1 MFFDLHLARI
11 IFTFAHTTRRD
22 ARTRRQYKKFFVR
35 TAISPPFSRKTTPN
49 CELSSAARDA
59 RVSPPKTIYII
70 SATLCPK
77 PLSASRKRRGNTRF
91 VTPPFRRPTRRR
103 ATLPPASFLA
113 QTSQNQSPPK
123 RAFCL
128 LCVLQE
134 LLAGVLDVGLRR
146 RVDARRRATLPPAS
160 LLAQTSQNQ
169 SPPKRAFCLLC
180 AEEYYFLG
188 FLMLAPPPRKVRGGG
203 QPCLPLHSS
212 LKPHKIKARRSGLFV
227 FCVPRNITSWGS

>member
-1 MFFDLHLARI
+1 MFFNLHLARI

-35 TAISPPFSRKTTPN
+35 TAISPPFSRKTTPH
-49 CELSSAARDA
+49 CELSSAVRNA
-59 RVSPPKTIYII
+59 RVTPSKTIYII

-128 LCVLQE
+128 LC
-134 LLAGVLDVGLRR
+134 
-146 RVDARRRATLPPAS
+146 
-160 LLAQTSQNQ
+160 
-169 SPPKRAFCLLC
+169 

-188 FLMLAPPPRKVRGGG
+188 FLMLACAAASLAIGTRKGE
-203 QPCLPLHSS
+203 QD
-212 LKPHKIKARRSGLFV
+212 
-227 FCVPRNITSWGS
+227 T